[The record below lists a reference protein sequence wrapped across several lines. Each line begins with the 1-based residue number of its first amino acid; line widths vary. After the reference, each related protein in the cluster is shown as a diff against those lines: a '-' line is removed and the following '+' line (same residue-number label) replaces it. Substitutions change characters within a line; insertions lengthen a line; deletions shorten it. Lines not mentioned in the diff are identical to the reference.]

1 MSAGDDA
8 TMEESKEM
16 DIKLDAYV
24 PIIAKNTQ
32 LHSTYDAEYIFD
44 QLRSKL

>member
-1 MSAGDDA
+1 
-8 TMEESKEM
+8 MEESKEM
-16 DIKLDAYV
+16 EIKLDSYV
-24 PIIAKNTQ
+24 PVIAKNTQ